1 MVYEFQVVA
10 SMGNSKEAG
19 QSVNSAHNIDAQ
31 GHNLGPEERQLP
43 LSQVPDR
50 KLTLTVKNILSY
62 TLKKE

>member
-1 MVYEFQVVA
+1 
-10 SMGNSKEAG
+10 MGNSKEAG